1 MDAFFASVEAMLDPS
16 LKEKPILVGRVDPHG
31 RNVPRGVVATASYE
45 ARKYGCHSGMPI
57 FQALKLCPQCIV
69 VGGHYEEY
77 IKASDT
83 VFSICARWA
92 PKVEQISLDEAFLDF
107 SATEWIYPDPP
118 SGEAGLVKVAE
129 KIKEE
134 IKKEVGITASIGIA
148 RTKVAAKVASDYQ
161 KPDGITYVPAGKEKE
176 FLAPLPLKDLPGI
189 NDKTERKLTILLSS
203 IIIGR
208 NNFRLGDFA
217 DLSREVVEK
226 ALGRGGLGL
235 WQGANG
241 MDNIWFTPHAEVKS
255 VSRSETFAKNSAA
268 IKFILAMLQHLTEK
282 VGTEMRRKGYAGRC
296 VYVTIRYKNFR
307 TVSRQRVLPYPT
319 SSTKEIYQMGKQLLK
334 ELWDDHIPL
343 RLVGIAVSDFEPKG
357 QAFQASFFDKNR
369 NKQLDLEKRIDSLR
383 ERFGKDAV
391 VPATL
396 LNLETRKI

>member
-16 LKEKPILVGRVDPHG
+16 LKGKPILVGRVDPHG

-77 IKASDT
+77 IKASVT

-107 SATEWIYPDPP
+107 SATEWIYPDPS
-118 SGEAGLVKVAE
+118 SGEAGLVKIAK

-134 IKKEVGITASIGIA
+134 VKKEVGITASIGIA

-203 IIIGR
+203 IMVGR
-208 NNFRLGDFA
+208 NKFRLGDFA
-217 DLSREVVEK
+217 DLSREVVEEV
-226 ALGRGGLGL
+226 LGRSGLGL
-235 WQGANG
+235 WQAANG
-241 MDNIWFTPHAEVKS
+241 VDNIWFAPRVGVKS
-255 VSRSETFAKNSAA
+255 VSRSETFAKNSAD
-268 IKFILAMLQHLTEK
+268 IKFILAMLQQLTEK
-282 VGTEMRRKGYAGRC
+282 VGSQMRSEDYSGRC
-296 VYVTIRYKNFR
+296 IHVSIRYKDFH

-319 SSTKEIYQMGKQLLK
+319 FSTKEIYQMGKQLLK

-343 RLVGIAVSDFEPKG
+343 RLVGIAVSDFEPRG

-369 NKQLDLEKRIDSLR
+369 DKQLDLEKRIDSLR

-391 VPATL
+391 IPATL